1 MSAPADSA
9 RRPVAL
15 VTGGGRGIGRAIVE
29 ALIADGWAVAL
40 TWASDEAAAR
50 AVAEQTGGR
59 PFHLDLRDRARP
71 VALVAEIEKE
81 LGPVSGLVNNAAVRR
96 ERILAMT
103 SDADW
108 DDVLDVNLGG
118 SFRCCRAVLPGMV
131 YRRHGAIVN
140 ISSRSAE
147 AGLPGQ
153 TAYAASKAGLMGLTR
168 SLAREVGRKGVRV
181 NVIVPGFVATELTAA
196 LSPAAVARLRDTECL
211 PAGTATRDVAQTVA
225 FLLSDRAAAI
235 TGQAIA
241 VDSGASA

>member
-1 MSAPADSA
+1 VSAPASPG
-9 RRPVAL
+9 RPVAL

-29 ALIADGWAVAL
+29 ALVADGWGVAF

-59 PFHLDLRDRARP
+59 AFRLDLRDRARP
-71 VALVAEIEKE
+71 ATLVAEVEKE
-81 LGPVSGLVNNAAVRR
+81 LGPVAGLVNNAAVRR
-96 ERILAMT
+96 EGILAMT

-108 DDVLDVNLGG
+108 DEVLDVNLAGA
-118 SFRCCRAVLPGMV
+118 FRCCRAVLPGMV
-131 YRRHGAIVN
+131 YRRRGAIVN

-181 NVIVPGFVATELTAA
+181 NVVVPGFVATELTAA
-196 LSPAAVARLRDTECL
+196 LPPAAVAKLRDTECL
-211 PAGTATRDVAQTVA
+211 PAGTAPRDVAQMVA

-235 TGQAIA
+235 TGQALA

>member
-1 MSAPADSA
+1 MSTPSA
-9 RRPVAL
+9 QVRPVAL

-29 ALIADGWAVAL
+29 ALVADGWAVAF

-50 AVAEQTGGR
+50 GVAEETGAR
-59 PFHLDLRDRARP
+59 PYRLELRDRARP
-71 VALVAEIEKE
+71 AALVAEVEKE
-81 LGPVSGLVNNAAVRR
+81 LGPLGGLVNNAAVRR
-96 ERILAMT
+96 ESILAMT
-103 SDADW
+103 TDADW
-108 DDVLDVNLGG
+108 DEVLDVNLGG
-118 SFRCCRAVLPGMV
+118 TFRCCRAVLPGMV
-131 YRRHGAIVN
+131 FRRRGAIVN

-181 NVIVPGFVATELTAA
+181 NVVVPGFVATELTAT
-196 LSPAAVARLRDTECL
+196 LPPAAVAKLRDTECL
-211 PAGTATRDVAQTVA
+211 PPGTATRDVAQMVA

-241 VDSGASA
+241 VDAGASA

>member
-1 MSAPADSA
+1 VSAAASPG
-9 RRPVAL
+9 RPVAL

-29 ALIADGWAVAL
+29 ALVADGWGVAF

-59 PFHLDLRDRARP
+59 AFRLDLRDRARP
-71 VALVAEIEKE
+71 ATLVAEVEKE
-81 LGPVSGLVNNAAVRR
+81 LGPVAGLVNNAAVRR
-96 ERILAMT
+96 EGILAMT

-108 DDVLDVNLGG
+108 DEVLDVNLAGA
-118 SFRCCRAVLPGMV
+118 FRCCRAVLPGMV
-131 YRRHGAIVN
+131 YRRKGAIVN

-181 NVIVPGFVATELTAA
+181 NVVVPGFVATELTAA
-196 LSPAAVARLRDTECL
+196 LPPAAVAKLRDTECL
-211 PAGTATRDVAQTVA
+211 PAGTAPRDVAQMVA

-235 TGQAIA
+235 TGQALA

>member
-1 MSAPADSA
+1 VSAPASPG
-9 RRPVAL
+9 RPVAL

-29 ALIADGWAVAL
+29 ALVADGWGVAF

-59 PFHLDLRDRARP
+59 AFRLDLRDRARP
-71 VALVAEIEKE
+71 ATLVAEVEKE
-81 LGPVSGLVNNAAVRR
+81 LGPVAGLVNNAAVRR
-96 ERILAMT
+96 EGILAMT

-108 DDVLDVNLGG
+108 DEVLDVNLAGA
-118 SFRCCRAVLPGMV
+118 FRCCRAVLPGMV
-131 YRRHGAIVN
+131 YRRRGAIVN

-181 NVIVPGFVATELTAA
+181 NVVVPGFVATELTAA
-196 LSPAAVARLRDTECL
+196 LPPAAVAKLRDTECL
-211 PAGTATRDVAQTVA
+211 PAGTAPRDVAQMVA

>member
-29 ALIADGWAVAL
+29 ALIADGWAVAF

-59 PFHLDLRDRARP
+59 QFHLDLRDRARP
-71 VALVAEIEKE
+71 AALVAEIEKE

-96 ERILAMT
+96 EGILAMT

-108 DDVLDVNLGG
+108 DEVLDVNLAG
-118 SFRCCRAVLPGMV
+118 RLPLLPG
-131 YRRHGAIVN
+131 GA
-140 ISSRSAE
+140 AGH
-147 AGLPGQ
+147 GLPPHGRDREHLVAQRGGGAAGQ

-181 NVIVPGFVATELTAA
+181 NVVVPGFVATELTAA
-196 LSPAAVARLRDTECL
+196 LPPAAVAKLRDTECL
-211 PAGTATRDVAQTVA
+211 PAGTAPGDVAQMVA

-235 TGQAIA
+235 TGQALA

>member
-1 MSAPADSA
+1 MSAIAPPG
-9 RRPVAL
+9 RPVAL

-29 ALIADGWAVAL
+29 ALSADGWAVAF
-40 TWASDEAAAR
+40 TWASDEGAAR
-50 AVAEQTGGR
+50 AVAERTGGR
-59 PFHLDLRDRARP
+59 PFRLDLRDRGRP
-71 VALVAEIEKE
+71 ATLVAEVEQE
-81 LGPVSGLVNNAAVRR
+81 LGPVAGLVNNAAVRR
-96 ERILAMT
+96 EGILAMT

-118 SFRCCRAVLPGMV
+118 AFRCCRAVLPGMV
-131 YRRHGAIVN
+131 YRRRGAIVN

-181 NVIVPGFVATELTAA
+181 NVIVPGFVATELTAT
-196 LSPAAVARLRDTECL
+196 LPAARVTKLRDTECL
-211 PAGTATRDVAQTVA
+211 PAGTAPPDVAQMVA

>member
-1 MSAPADSA
+1 
-9 RRPVAL
+9 

-29 ALIADGWAVAL
+29 ALVADGWAVAF

-50 AVAEQTGGR
+50 SVAEQTGAR
-59 PFHLDLRDRARP
+59 PFRLELRDRARP
-71 VALVAEIEKE
+71 AALVAEVEKE
-81 LGPVSGLVNNAAVRR
+81 LGPLGGLVNNAAVRR
-96 ERILAMT
+96 ESILAMT

-108 DDVLDVNLGG
+108 DEVLDVNLGG
-118 SFRCCRAVLPGMV
+118 TFRCCRAVLPGMV
-131 YRRHGAIVN
+131 FRRRGAIVN

-147 AGLPGQ
+147 AGLAGQ
-153 TAYAASKAGLMGLTR
+153 SAYAASKAGLMGLTR

-181 NVIVPGFVATELTAA
+181 NVVVPGFVATELTAA
-196 LSPAAVARLRDTECL
+196 IPPAAVAKLRDTECL
-211 PAGTATRDVAQTVA
+211 PAGTATRDVAQMVA

>member
-1 MSAPADSA
+1 VSAASTPAS
-9 RRPVAL
+9 RPVAL

-29 ALIADGWAVAL
+29 ALIADGWAVAF

-50 AVAEQTGGR
+50 AVAEHTGGR
-59 PFHLDLRDRARP
+59 PFRLDLRDRERP
-71 VALVAEIEKE
+71 ASLVAEIEKE
-81 LGPVSGLVNNAAVRR
+81 LGPVAGLVNNAAVRR
-96 ERILAMT
+96 EGILAMT

-108 DDVLDVNLGG
+108 DAVVDVNLGG
-118 SFRCCRAVLPGMV
+118 AFRCCRAVLPGMV
-131 YRRHGAIVN
+131 YRRRGAIVN

-181 NVIVPGFVATELTAA
+181 NVIVPGFVATELTAT
-196 LSPAAVARLRDTECL
+196 LSPAAVAKLRDTECL
-211 PAGTATRDVAQTVA
+211 PPGTATRDVAQMAA

-235 TGQAIA
+235 TGQAVA

>member
-1 MSAPADSA
+1 MTAASSAPS
-9 RRPVAL
+9 RPVAL

-29 ALIADGWAVAL
+29 ALVADGWAVAF

-50 AVAEQTGGR
+50 AVSEQTGGR
-59 PFHLDLRDRARP
+59 PFRLDLRDRARP
-71 VALVAEIEKE
+71 ATLVAEVEKE
-81 LGPVSGLVNNAAVRR
+81 LGPVAGLVNNAAVRR
-96 ERILAMT
+96 EGILAMT

-108 DDVLDVNLGG
+108 DDVVDVNLGG
-118 SFRCCRAVLPGMV
+118 AFRCCRAVLPGMV
-131 YRRHGAIVN
+131 YRRRGAIVN

-196 LSPAAVARLRDTECL
+196 LAPAAVAKLRDTECL
-211 PAGTATRDVAQTVA
+211 PAGTATGDVAQMVA

>member
-1 MSAPADSA
+1 VSTPSAPV
-9 RRPVAL
+9 RPVAL

-29 ALIADGWAVAL
+29 ALVADGWAVAF

-50 AVAEQTGGR
+50 GVAEATGAR
-59 PFHLDLRDRARP
+59 PYRLELRDRARP
-71 VALVAEIEKE
+71 AALVAEVEKE
-81 LGPVSGLVNNAAVRR
+81 LGPLGGLVNNAAVRR
-96 ERILAMT
+96 ESILAMT
-103 SDADW
+103 SDTDW
-108 DDVLDVNLGG
+108 DEVLDVNLGG
-118 SFRCCRAVLPGMV
+118 TFRCCRAVLPGMV
-131 YRRHGAIVN
+131 FRRRGAIVN

-181 NVIVPGFVATELTAA
+181 NVVVPGFVATELTST
-196 LSPAAVARLRDTECL
+196 LPPAAVAKLRDTECL
-211 PAGTATRDVAQTVA
+211 PPGTATRDVAQMVA

-241 VDSGASA
+241 VDAGASA